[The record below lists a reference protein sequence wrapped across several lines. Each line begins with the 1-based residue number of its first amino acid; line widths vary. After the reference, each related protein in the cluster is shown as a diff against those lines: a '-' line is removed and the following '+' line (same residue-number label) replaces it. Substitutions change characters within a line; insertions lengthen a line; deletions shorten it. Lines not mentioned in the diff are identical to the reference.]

1 MRYTSKADILG
12 RLWKSRSDVRLIDRM
27 VGRGEIKKWDWYYEV
42 DENFFIKWLNEYDKN
57 MTLSDKDKDIVEANI
72 EYYERK
78 IGMYKEWYRKMIN
91 GIYVDLKATQEY
103 IEWKNER
110 IDSMEKWVE
119 RECDK

>member
-72 EYYERK
+72 EYYEKK